1 MNSNA
6 ASDISRKLPI
16 VRDAIFHSSKPETEP
31 ICMEGTRQ
39 EVLSEIYHWADGE
52 HEQSVLWLSGWAKV
66 GKSTIARTVAK
77 EYYERER
84 LGGSFFFAEGNE
96 KRDSLESF
104 VGTMAHQ
111 LAEFN
116 ESYRN
121 SLRSI
126 LHQNSILTDC
136 PLTKQWD
143 RLIWEPL
150 VKIYKSQDMLP
161 TVLVIDAL
169 DECKEDITSI
179 LEIFCKTR
187 SRYLRLLITSR
198 SATYDQFCYQ
208 IKEECQSI
216 ILHDVQQ
223 ESVNNDLLYLFRK
236 SLPDFI
242 FDSFDEE
249 LLLGKLVERAG
260 GLYVVAT
267 ALTRYLKCESL
278 VVRDRVLAIL
288 TGKSKREPP
297 ESILDSVY
305 CNALE
310 KSIPDDLHENDRQD
324 HCDSIKHALGGI
336 AIMFTEISVNSFYN
350 LFYLRKGV
358 STFDREVIHRSLR
371 RLSAILI
378 VPQKASDKKQSFRLH
393 HSALCDFLFDTS
405 RCNMYSIDKKEAH
418 LRVLECCIQVLDE
431 RLSQYLECL
440 KMPERSLETTNWRL
454 DERFSVDEIQY
465 ACIYWVKHLEGSNF
479 QLCDND
485 IIHKFLRKHVLDWLE
500 ALCRITMV
508 DDVLEAVCLL
518 GKSKRVGLLVHRSD

>member
-6 ASDISRKLPI
+6 ASDIPNKLPF
-16 VRDAIFHSSKPETEP
+16 VRDALFHSSKPETEP

-77 EYYERER
+77 ECYERGR

-96 KRDSLESF
+96 QRDSLQGF
-104 VGTMAHQ
+104 VGTMAYQ
-111 LAEFN
+111 LTEFN
-116 ESYRN
+116 ESYSN
-121 SLRSI
+121 LLRSI
-126 LHQNSILTDC
+126 LHRNSILTDC

-150 VKIYKSQDMLP
+150 VKSYESQDMLP

-179 LEIFCKTR
+179 LEIFCKTH
-187 SRYLRLLITSR
+187 SRFLRLLITSR
-198 SATYDQFCYQ
+198 SATYDQFCCQ
-208 IKEECQSI
+208 VKEECQSI

-260 GLYVVAT
+260 GLFVVAT

-278 VVRDRVLAIL
+278 VVRDRVLAVL
-288 TGKSKREPP
+288 TGKSKREPF

-310 KSIPDDLHENDRQD
+310 KSIPDNLHENQRQS
-324 HCDSIKHALGGI
+324 HCDFIKPILGGI
-336 AIMFTEISVNSFYN
+336 AIMFTDISVNSFYN
-350 LFYLRKGV
+350 LF
-358 STFDREVIHRSLR
+358 STLDREIIHRSLR
-371 RLSAILI
+371 RLSAIII

-393 HSALCDFLFDTS
+393 HSTFCDFLFDTS
-405 RCNMYSIDKKEAH
+405 RCNMHFSIDKKEAH
-418 LRVLECCIQVLDE
+418 LKVLECCIRVLNE
-431 RLSQYLECL
+431 RLSQYLDCL
-440 KMPERSLETTNWRL
+440 KVPERSPEAANWG
-454 DERFSVDEIQY
+454 VDEQFPVDEVQY
-465 ACIYWVKHLEGSNF
+465 ACIYWVKHLEGSNL
-479 QLCDND
+479 QLCDDD
-485 IIHKFLRKHVLDWLE
+485 IIHTFLRKHVLDWLE